1 MEPPQK
7 KSKLQQLLTF
17 KAALP
22 GHSQSALA
30 AFVEVAKEQGL
41 PEKSSSND
49 QRKAREELLQ
59 SCHGGLLGP
68 LIQEAEV
75 TTDAGAK
82 VTMYFANLLVYLASL
97 FQMGG
102 SFHDLI
108 QRKHRANPSSVS
120 KPWQL
125 ILYADEVIPGNVL
138 GPAQRKFWAIYAS
151 FREMDQFLHHEDLW
165 LTISLERS
173 NFVSHVQGG
182 ICQIMSKIL
191 ETIFAN
197 AHVEPL
203 AGFVLKSPHGP
214 GSDVRLHFRWAICL
228 ADGGAHKQIWSSKGD
243 SGTKFCI
250 LCANIHSGPPTGDN
264 HDIMDHRTT
273 KYSQLVL
280 TTDEDVIQSYR
291 RLDERRAT
299 CRTKAEF
306 SQWQQATG
314 WTWNPQALLLNQTLL
329 AKNQVKPVSQFC
341 HDWMHGILQGTAP
354 VVLFQSFQAISEHYN
369 IWEAMGPYIRMWNF
383 PGASKAGHLA
393 GLFDTSKVAKYKSS
407 QKFSCQASDLL
418 GLYPIIRHFLHSVV
432 VSSGICPEA
441 CQAFLSQACLID
453 QVHQGVMYGA
463 TTRAS
468 LLRAAEESIET
479 FQQANFDVPLMRKWH
494 WLLHLPD
501 ILQRH
506 GCLPSTFTSERKHK
520 TISAF
525 ATRLQK
531 TAAFEIHLLN
541 QVLATEITTL
551 TQAGLFPDSC
561 QLVKPK
567 KPNKH
572 QLQFLNQF
580 VDCSATEAMVASIA
594 RLARGGAIHANDVV
608 VFHQEDGRWDMGQVL
623 FHLELGGD
631 KATLVQRWRP
641 TETQKT
647 KQFAKCSIT
656 NEQGFVSMDSLL
668 YPMVYSK
675 TTEREATVPAVP
687 QALKNS
693 ASQSAT
699 RLYHMHMTFLAL

>member
-1 MEPPQK
+1 MEPPRK
-7 KSKLQQLLTF
+7 RSKLQQLLTF

-22 GHSQSALA
+22 AHSQSALA
-30 AFVEVAKEQGL
+30 AFVDAAKEQGL

-49 QRKAREELLQ
+49 QRKARDELLQ
-59 SCHGGLLGP
+59 SCHGGPLGP

-75 TTDAGAK
+75 TTDDGAK

-102 SFHDLI
+102 SFHDLV

-125 ILYADEVIPGNVL
+125 SIYSDEVIPGNVL
-138 GPAQRKFWAIYAS
+138 GPAQRKLWAIYAS
-151 FREMDQFLHHEDLW
+151 FQEMDQFLHHEDLW

-173 NFVSHVQGG
+173 SFVSQVQGG
-182 ICQIMSKIL
+182 VGQIMSKIL
-191 ETIFAN
+191 EAIFAN
-197 AHVEPL
+197 AHMEPQ
-203 AGFVLKSPHGP
+203 AGFLLKSPCGP

-228 ADGGAHKQIWSSKGD
+228 ADGAAHKQIWSSKGD
-243 SGTKFCI
+243 AGTKFCI
-250 LCANIHSGPPTGDN
+250 LCANIHSGQPTTGD
-264 HDIMDHRTT
+264 DEDTMDHRTT

-280 TTDEDVIQSYR
+280 TTDEDVVQSFH
-291 RLDERRAT
+291 RLNERRAT

-314 WTWNPQALLLNQTLL
+314 WTWNAHALLLNQTLL

-354 VVLFQSFQAISEHYN
+354 VVLFHTFHAISEHYN
-369 IWEAMGPYIRMWNF
+369 IWEAMGPYMAMWNF
-383 PGASKAGHLA
+383 PGATKAGHLA
-393 GLFDTSKVAKYKSS
+393 GLFDASKVAKYKSS
-407 QKFSCQASDLL
+407 HKFSCQASDLL
-418 GLYPIIRHFLHSVV
+418 GIYPVVRHFLHSVLV
-432 VSSGICPEA
+432 PSGTCPKP
-441 CQAFLSQACLID
+441 CQAFLSQACLLD

-468 LLRAAEESIET
+468 LLEAAEESIQS
-479 FQQANFDVPLMRKWH
+479 FQQANFDVGLMRKWH

-501 ILQRH
+501 FLHRH
-506 GCLPSTFTSERKHK
+506 GCLLSTFTSERKHK

-531 TAAFEIHLLN
+531 TTAFEIHLMK
-541 QVLATEITTL
+541 QVLAMEITTL
-551 TQAGLFPDSC
+551 TEPGRFPDSC

-567 KPNKH
+567 KPNKQ

-580 VDCSATEAMVASIA
+580 VDCSASEAKVASVA
-594 RLARGGAIHANDVV
+594 RLARGGAIHAQDVV
-608 VFHQEDGRWDMGQVL
+608 VFRQDNGRWDLGQVL
-623 FHLELGGD
+623 FHLELGDD

-656 NEQGFVSMDSLL
+656 NEQGFVTMDSIL
-668 YPMVYSK
+668 YPLVYSK
-675 TTEREATVPAVP
+675 TSESEATVLL
-687 QALKNS
+687 QY
-693 ASQSAT
+693 Q
-699 RLYHMHMTFLAL
+699 LYHRL